1 LKELHQISLN
11 DNLSNKCDDNV
22 SNKCDNDDI
31 SNKSYKSK
39 RSEGLVDT
47 SSMKSLKIEDKPT
60 VFFDLEA
67 KSVRS
72 MKSEIRRQNALNRP
86 AFQEN
91 ILEEEDSQMQEQ

>member
-1 LKELHQISLN
+1 MHHNVSVN

-22 SNKCDNDDI
+22 SNKCENDDM

-47 SSMKSLKIEDKPT
+47 SSMKSLKIEDKPS
-60 VFFDLEA
+60 VFYDLEA

-72 MKSEIRRQNALNRP
+72 MKSEIHKTGHHTYLIHP
-86 AFQEN
+86 PFQGG
-91 ILEEEDSQMQEQ
+91 ILEEEDSQQQ